1 MSKRAPKTH
10 RDVIAIERDA
20 GQQVSVTI
28 GAPTAGGRDV
38 DGGYSQLFNR
48 VMSSGIYAELPLPA
62 RAVYTAMVYLADNQR
77 YFVVDGRDG
86 KGVNI
91 DRIVT
96 VSGCGETAV
105 KAAVRTLATRGLI
118 RILRKGGS
126 TPDGTRYA
134 SIYQLLLPVAGLEH
148 LNKASPGR
156 VDSARHGPA
165 PKSEPGHATTPYRGA
180 SRPGTPATADPVP
193 GRPAD
198 RFWGASRPATGAQRA
213 SSNRTARNKDISKA
227 ETRAGPATARSADAA
242 ELLKARGVGEPLLSK
257 ILADVDGETIARH
270 CDDFDTRNALAG
282 GAKKTAGWLVQS
294 ILVPYALHER
304 TLAKLDDVDRA
315 AKAGEH
321 RKRQAIAD
329 ALEAERLAT
338 VDRWVEEQFAATDD
352 EELAALKT
360 KVIAEYGAVARGL
373 DRADPRTNV
382 RLSRLIKGVLSQL
395 YPSDA

>member
-1 MSKRAPKTH
+1 MSKRTPKTH

-28 GAPTAGGRDV
+28 GAPTAGGREV

-105 KAAVRTLATRGLI
+105 KAAVRTLAARGLI

-148 LNKASPGR
+148 LNKASPGL
-156 VDSARHGPA
+156 VP
-165 PKSEPGHATTPYRGA
+165 PGHAATPYRGA
-180 SRPGTPATADPVP
+180 PRPGTPAQADPVP
-193 GRPAD
+193 GRVAD
-198 RFWGASRPATGAQRA
+198 RFGGASRSTTGAHRA

-227 ETRAGPATARSADAA
+227 ADADTDEQSADAQTKPR
-242 ELLKARGVGEPLLSK
+242 EMLKSRGVGEPLLGK
-257 ILADVDGETIARH
+257 ILGQVDAATIERH
-270 CDDFDTRNALAG
+270 CIDFDVRNALG
-282 GAKKTAGWLVQS
+282 LGARKTAGWLVQS
-294 ILVPYALHER
+294 ILVPYALHDR
-304 TLAKLDDVDRA
+304 TLVKFDDVDRA

-321 RKRQAIAD
+321 RKREAIA
-329 ALEAERLAT
+329 AAREAERLAT
-338 VDRWVEEQFAATDD
+338 VDAWVEEQFAATDN
-352 EELAALKT
+352 EELAALKA